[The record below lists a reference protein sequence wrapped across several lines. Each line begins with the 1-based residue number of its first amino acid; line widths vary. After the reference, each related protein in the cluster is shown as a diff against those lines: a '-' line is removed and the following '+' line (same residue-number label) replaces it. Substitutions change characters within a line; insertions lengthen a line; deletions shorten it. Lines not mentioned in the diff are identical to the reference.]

1 MFFLLDIEITSESS
15 YKVISRAVVY
25 DRNITVVAHAE
36 FGHLVIITYLLVQ
49 NLEVSNQSS

>member
-15 YKVISRAVVY
+15 YKVIPRAVGY
-25 DRNITVVAHAE
+25 DRNVSVVAHAE

-49 NLEVSNQSS
+49 NLD